1 MDKQEK
7 LFEDLQARL
16 EKEDFATSINA
27 VFVLYVSF
35 VAELAK
41 VDEETAKQLMEKIN
55 ETIKEEAGWTE

>member
-16 EKEDFATSINA
+16 EKEDFATSIHA
-27 VFVLYVSF
+27 VCVLYVSF

-41 VDEETAKQLMEKIN
+41 VDEETAKELVSEIYN
-55 ETIKEEAGWTE
+55 SIKEEAQWT